1 MTGALASD
9 IVVAVIGAGTMGSG
23 IAHVA
28 ARAGHPVALFDA
40 QPAALARARAAIEK
54 DLAFLVSKGRLADE
68 DAKATLGRIRTV
80 STLAELAGSG
90 LVVEAIVEDRDA
102 KRALFRE
109 LEGIVTENAILASNT
124 SSISIT
130 DIAAG
135 LKHPGRVV
143 GMHFFNP
150 VPRMALVEVIDGLQ
164 TDPAVA
170 ETLLATS
177 RAWGKTPVR
186 AKSTPGFI
194 VNRVAR
200 PYYGE
205 AMRTLTERAA
215 PPALLDA
222 LLRECGGFPMGPCE
236 LMDLIGLDVN
246 LAVTT
251 STFHALGFDRRYAP
265 SLIQQEL
272 VRSGRHGRKS
282 GAGFFAYGE
291 GAAAPEIPS
300 ELACAAP
307 AAVTAPTNAGPLEP
321 LLARMTANGVSVA
334 RLSLDDSAIHV
345 GAARL
350 ALTDGRTAT
359 RRAAEEGTPHFV
371 TLDLALDFEKTRR
384 IAVARADQC
393 SDAEYEGVVG
403 ALQAAGCVVSRVD
416 DIAGMVVMRIVAML
430 ANEAADVVTQG
441 IASAADA
448 DTAMRLGTNYPIGPL
463 AWADRLGAKLVAE
476 VLDNLRAHFGEE
488 RYRVSPALQRRRWS
502 GGTFHE

>member
-1 MTGALASD
+1 MALTPD
-9 IVVAVIGAGTMGSG
+9 TVVAVIGAGTMGNG

-28 ARAGHPVALFDA
+28 ARAGHPVILVDA
-40 QPAALARARAAIEK
+40 QPAALAKALAVIEK
-54 DLAFLVSKGRLADE
+54 DLAFLVSKGRLAE
-68 DAKATLGRIRTV
+68 PDAAAARSRIRTAG
-80 STLAELAGSG
+80 STAELAGAG
-90 LVVEAIVEDRDA
+90 LVIEAIVEDRDV
-102 KRALFRE
+102 KRALFRD
-109 LEGIVTENAILASNT
+109 LEAVVAPAAILASNT

-135 LKHPGRVV
+135 LKHPERVV

-150 VPRMALVEVIDGLQ
+150 VPRMALVEVIDGLL

-170 ETLLATS
+170 ETLMTTS

-194 VNRVAR
+194 VNRIAR

-205 AMRTLTERAA
+205 AMRTLTEQAA

-222 LLRECGGFPMGPCE
+222 LMRDCGGFPMGPCE

-251 STFHALGFDRRYAP
+251 SAFHALGYDRRYAP

-272 VRSGRHGRKS
+272 VRAGRHGRKT
-282 GAGFFAYGE
+282 GAGFFAYGD
-291 GAAAPEIPS
+291 GATPPAVPAEPP
-300 ELACAAP
+300 CAAP
-307 AAVTAPTNAGPLEP
+307 AVVTAPSDAGPLEP
-321 LLARMTANGVSVA
+321 LLARLVAGGVAVE
-334 RLSLDDSAIHV
+334 RVSLADAAIHV
-345 GAARL
+345 GSARL

-371 TLDLALDFEKTRR
+371 TLDLALDFAKTPRLA
-384 IAVARADQC
+384 IARADTC
-393 SDAEYEGVVG
+393 GDAEFAGVVG
-403 ALQAAGCVVSRVD
+403 ALQATGCVVSRVD
-416 DIAGMVVMRIVAML
+416 DIAGMVLMRIVAML

-448 DTAMRLGTNYPIGPL
+448 DTAMRLGTNWPLGPL
-463 AWADRLGAKLVAE
+463 AWADRLTARRVAE
-476 VLDNLRAHFGEE
+476 VLDHVRAHTGEE

-502 GGTFHE
+502 GGTFHG